1 MKKQIDILYV
11 KKVIKPLEEVIHKV
25 EVSDEFSQRDLETL
39 NQLLL
44 EKYLILEHILQ
55 ENSFDSQ
62 Y

>member
-25 EVSDEFSQRDLETL
+25 EVSDEFSQQDLEVL

-55 ENSFDSQ
+55 ENSSNSQ
-62 Y
+62 

>member
-11 KKVIKPLEEVIHKV
+11 KKVIKPLEDVIRKV
-25 EVSDEFSQRDLETL
+25 EVSDDFSQQDLEIL

-55 ENSFDSQ
+55 ENSSNSQ
-62 Y
+62 

>member
-25 EVSDEFSQRDLETL
+25 EASDEFSQRDLETL

-55 ENSFDSQ
+55 ENSSNSQ
-62 Y
+62 

>member
-55 ENSFDSQ
+55 ENSSNSQ
-62 Y
+62 